1 VAALVVDRR
10 PVTGAVPRS
19 RVARLGP
26 GTSLP
31 GMSSYSYGT
40 SFDGVDRGGLK
51 AALVADALGNS
62 RTPVQYEAAPL
73 APHVNVIVT

>member
-1 VAALVVDRR
+1 
-10 PVTGAVPRS
+10 
-19 RVARLGP
+19 
-26 GTSLP
+26 
-31 GMSSYSYGT
+31 MSSYSYGT